1 MQKKHFYSIVDQF
14 TSEML
19 HVRGLS
25 PVTIRGY
32 KEDLKTLFLFF
43 GIESMADFSYFNRM
57 SVRKYL
63 SWLDRTGYS
72 RSSIVRKLS
81 VLRNFFRWLHAKE
94 YIDNDPVPL
103 RVPMK
108 KPKLLPK
115 VLSENEVERLISAV
129 ISYNSDLKNKNT
141 LSLRDIAILELIYGA
156 GLRVSELVLLNI
168 NDVDV
173 NELKAKVIGKG
184 NKERIVLFGE
194 IAKKALLDYLTKS
207 RPVMSSKINSEES
220 AFFLSNRGI
229 RLSVRS
235 VQNRIRNYAK
245 YAGLSTWVHP
255 HTLRHSFATHMM
267 DGGAD
272 IRVVQELL
280 GHSSPATTQIY
291 THVTGTQALESYMAA
306 HPAAGIDEEEK

>member
-1 MQKKHFYSIVDQF
+1 MKKDYFHSIAEEF
-14 TSEML
+14 SNEMINI
-19 HVRGLS
+19 RGLS
-25 PVTIRGY
+25 LVTIRGY
-32 KEDLKTLFLFF
+32 NDDLKTLFVFLEN
-43 GIESMADFSYFNRM
+43 ESMSEFSEFNRM

-63 SWLDRTGYS
+63 SWVDRSGYS

-81 VLRNFFRWLHAKE
+81 VLRNFFRWLHFKK
-94 YIDNDPVPL
+94 YIETDPVPL

-115 VLSENEVERLISAV
+115 VLSENEVVRLIAAV
-129 ISYNSDLKNKNT
+129 NSYNADLNNNNT
-141 LSLRDIAILELIYGA
+141 LMLRDVAILELLYGA
-156 GLRVSELVLLNI
+156 GLRVSELVSLNLEDI
-168 NDVDV
+168 DC
-173 NELKAKVIGKG
+173 NELKTKVNGKG

-194 IAKKALLDYLTKS
+194 VAGKALADYLYKA
-207 RPVMSSKINSEES
+207 RPDMLKGASQMEH
-220 AFFLSNRGI
+220 AFFISVRGT

-235 VQNRIRNYAK
+235 VQNRIKNYAK
-245 YAGLSTWVHP
+245 YAGLNSWVHP

-291 THVTGTQALESYMAA
+291 THVTGTQALESYMLA
-306 HPAAGIDEEEK
+306 HPSVGIDEE

>member
-1 MQKKHFYSIVDQF
+1 MDKYYF
-14 TSEML
+14 TSISSEYLNEMT

-25 PVTIRGY
+25 EVTIRGY
-32 KEDLKTLFLFF
+32 SQDLNTLFKFL
-43 GIESMADFSYFNRM
+43 IQDSIDEFSDFNRM
-57 SVRKYL
+57 SVRRYL
-63 SWLDRTGYS
+63 SWLDNSDYS

-81 VLRNFFRWLHAKE
+81 VLRNFFRWLHSKD
-94 YIDNDPVPL
+94 YIKIDPVPL

-115 VLSENEVERLISAV
+115 VLSENEIDRLVSAV
-129 ISYNSDLKNKNT
+129 ISYNTDLKNNNIFT
-141 LSLRDIAILELIYGA
+141 ARDIAILELIYGS
-156 GLRVSELVLLNI
+156 GLRVSELAALN
-168 NDVDV
+168 VDDIDF
-173 NELKAKVIGKG
+173 EDLKTRVIGKG

-194 IAKKALLDYLTKS
+194 IAKNCLLDYMS
-207 RPVMSSKINSEES
+207 IYRPKMLKDFDSSQN
-220 AFFLSNRGI
+220 ALFLSTRGT

-235 VQNRIRNYAK
+235 IQHRIKNYAK
-245 YAGLSTWVHP
+245 YAGLSSWVHP

-291 THVTGTQALESYMAA
+291 THVTGAQAVKTYMAA

>member
-1 MQKKHFYSIVDQF
+1 MDKDYFDSVVAEYLN
-14 TSEML
+14 EMT

-25 PVTIRGY
+25 DVTVRGY
-32 KEDLKTLFLFF
+32 RYDLKSLLIFLI
-43 GIESMADFSYFNRM
+43 GESMYKFSDFNRM
-57 SVRKYL
+57 SVRRYL
-63 SWLDRTGYS
+63 SWLDSSQYS

-81 VLRNFFRWLHAKE
+81 VLRNFFRWLHLKD
-94 YIDNDPVPL
+94 YIKNDPVPL

-115 VLSENEVERLISAV
+115 VLSENEIDRLVSAV
-129 ISYNSDLKNKNT
+129 ISYNIDLKNKDMFT
-141 LSLRDIAILELIYGA
+141 ARDLAILELIYGS
-156 GLRVSELVLLNI
+156 GLRVSELAALNLG
-168 NDVDV
+168 DMDF
-173 NELKAKVIGKG
+173 EDLKAKVTGKG

-194 IAKKALLDYLTKS
+194 IAKKYILDYVS
-207 RPVMSSKINSEES
+207 RYRPKVNNGRDSTQK
-220 AFFLSNRGI
+220 ALFLSERGT

-235 VQNRIRNYAK
+235 IQYRIKNYAK
-245 YAGLSTWVHP
+245 YAGLSSWVHP

-291 THVTGTQALESYMAA
+291 THVTGTQAIKTYMAA